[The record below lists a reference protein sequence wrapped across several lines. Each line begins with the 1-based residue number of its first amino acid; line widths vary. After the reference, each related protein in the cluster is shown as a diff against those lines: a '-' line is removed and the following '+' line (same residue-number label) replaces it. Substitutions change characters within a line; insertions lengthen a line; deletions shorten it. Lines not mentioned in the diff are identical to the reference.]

1 MDSQTRA
8 RAGGVATG
16 ILLAATAAFANR
28 QVGAATPTV
37 SQVSTTGSTTAD
49 TSPCDSAC
57 LREVAERYLRAML
70 AHDPAKAGLAL
81 NARYTENGTDLA
93 LPDGLWRTLDKLGSY
108 RLTVADPQNRSI
120 GFLAR
125 GLENGAPVLIG
136 TRLRVINHQITE
148 MESVVGRLSN
158 TQGGS
163 SFGTPKDASIDD
175 TPRKQFLTDLPAAA
189 RRTPAQ
195 LAAIVNGYFT
205 GLEGNTGDKPPAFA
219 ADCHRLEN
227 ETPTTNVPVAEGSQP
242 GAANLPCAKAF
253 GLGYYHE
260 DTRLRNRR
268 ILAVDTERGLVYA
281 GVYFDHDATVRNY
294 KLKDGREVKVRNT
307 GPWTWMIHEIFQ
319 INAAGQISQ
328 VEAVLLSVP
337 YGMRP
342 GWATGA
348 HLPSPQAKLDHFREY

>member
-1 MDSQTRA
+1 MNSQTRA
-8 RAGGVATG
+8 KACWAACG
-16 ILLAATAAFANR
+16 ILLVATTVLAHAAH
-28 QVGAATPTV
+28 GAAAA
-37 SQVSTTGSTTAD
+37 SSGAASKTAD

-81 NARYTENGTDLA
+81 NARYTENGADLA
-93 LPDGLWRTLDKLGSY
+93 LPDGLWRTLDKVGSY

-125 GLENGAPVLIG
+125 GLENDAPVLIG

-148 MESVVGRLSN
+148 MESVVARLST

-175 TPRKQFLTDLPAAA
+175 APRKQFLTELPVAA
-189 RRTPAQ
+189 RRTPAE
-195 LAAIVNGYFT
+195 LSAIVNGYFT

-219 ADCHRLEN
+219 EDCHRLEN
-227 ETPTTNVPVAEGSQP
+227 ETPTTNVPVAAGSQP

-281 GVYFDHDATVRNY
+281 AVFFDHDATVRSY

-307 GPWTWMIHEIFQ
+307 GPWTWMIHEIFE

-342 GWATGA
+342 GWVTGA
-348 HLPSPQAKLDHFREY
+348 HLPGPQAKLDHFREY